1 MTTEASAVP
10 DQPGDPGPA
19 LSSVERLVGNLML
32 LVRRTEREQHEPGN
46 DTDWGMQ
53 QVVMADGHTA
63 RDVAAKLAC
72 VLYFVRGHHHP
83 ERLLSGSGVLGQ
95 G

>member
-1 MTTEASAVP
+1 MTTDASAAP

-32 LVRRTEREQHEPGN
+32 HVRRTEREQHEPGN

-53 QVVMADGHTA
+53 
-63 RDVAAKLAC
+63 
-72 VLYFVRGHHHP
+72 
-83 ERLLSGSGVLGQ
+83 
-95 G
+95 